1 MSKEQVMDYV
11 MTTPS
16 NPNRAVLSGMLDA
29 ISGTQLPSP
38 TESDNGKVLG
48 VDGGEYKLVEQS
60 GGGYSCTES
69 TSLLFEET
77 VTTEVQ
83 EDSTGSM
90 VVGMFTYAE
99 PIDADELVVTFNGTE
114 YTCPKKGSSV
124 MASYGAD
131 PNEESMDF
139 SEYPF
144 SILSQNLQG
153 SYRTLLITAQAGT
166 YSVKGESHT
175 ETIET
180 TPCFDKAVTHVTLPL
195 LIKYSSTGSVGY
207 YFDKTAQEVQEAV
220 NEGRMVMLAVND
232 RVDRL
237 PIRHY
242 YPLHDMEMDALGAEP
257 TRFGFSGNNLLVE
270 ESTGR
275 LYMQISN

>member
-1 MSKEQVMDYV
+1 MAYEKQTWQCGDVVTAEKL
-11 MTTPS
+11 
-16 NPNRAVLSGMLDA
+16 NHIENGLEELS
-29 ISGTQLPSP
+29 
-38 TESDNGKVLG
+38 
-48 VDGGEYKLVEQS
+48 QS

-69 TSLLFEET
+69 TSLIFEET
-77 VTTEVQ
+77 VTTEVDA
-83 EDSTGSM
+83 ESSGSM
-90 VVGMFTYAE
+90 AIGTFAYAE

-114 YTCPKKGSSV
+114 YICPKKGGSYMV
-124 MASYGAD
+124 SYGATPSAD
-131 PNEESMDF
+131 SMDF

-144 SILSQNLQG
+144 SILLSQDLQG
-153 SYRTLLITAQAGT
+153 SRTTLLMTAQAGT

-180 TPCFDKAVTHVTLPL
+180 TPCFDKAVTHFTSPL
-195 LIKYSSTGSVGY
+195 LIKYSSTGSAGY

-220 NEGRMVMLAVND
+220 NEGRMVMLAVNG

-242 YPLHDMEMDALGAEP
+242 YPLKDMEMDALGAEP
-257 TRFGFSGNNLLVE
+257 SRFGFSGNNLLVE

-275 LYMQISN
+275 LYMEISN